1 MDSRGNTHRTGIVV
15 ASLALSAC
23 GGGGG
28 AINSTPPPP
37 TFAYTKIADTTGTR
51 NFDSAST
58 SLLPLGGPPATT
70 PTRKFGEGVKITYDA
85 TAGTYALQ
93 IDGTSQT
100 FGPSDLDPAS
110 TPQMRRYRAALDN
123 ALLTIVTPNPGG
135 VDLSYTRIAS
145 WAKVGLG
152 QVNQRLAV
160 FGAPTQA
167 GDMPRTGSANYSRIA
182 VDGVLH
188 SSSGGISTLETSTGS
203 FTANFASGSIQ
214 TELNLKGTSTPMVGP
229 LGGGTP
235 ISLSSIGTIASGTS
249 GTIAPGGSGFDGSFA
264 NTSPAGGVSGSFTGS
279 FFGPQAAEFGYV
291 FQLTGA
297 TSELGFISSYG
308 TVTGAK

>member
-1 MDSRGNTHRTGIVV
+1 MNSHGNTYRIGIVV

-23 GGGGG
+23 GGDG

-37 TFAYTKIADTTGTR
+37 TFTYTKIADTTGTR
-51 NFDSAST
+51 SFDSAST

-70 PTRKFGEGVKITYDA
+70 PTRKFGDGVKITYDA

-93 IDGTSQT
+93 IDGTGQT

-123 ALLTIVTPNPGG
+123 ALLTIVTPSPGG

-145 WAKVGLG
+145 WAKVGQGQLG
-152 QVNQRLAV
+152 QRLAV

-182 VDGVLH
+182 VGGVLH
-188 SSSGGISTLETSTGS
+188 GGGGIYTLETSTGS
-203 FTANFASGSIQ
+203 FTANFASGSVQ
-214 TELNLKGTSTPMVGP
+214 AELNLKGTLAPMVGP

-235 ISLSSIGTIASGTS
+235 ISLNSIGTIASGTS
-249 GTIAPGGSGFDGSFA
+249 GTIASGGSGFDGSFA
-264 NTSPAGGVSGSFTGS
+264 NTSPAGGVRGSFAGS

-291 FQLTGA
+291 FQLAGA
-297 TSELGFISSYG
+297 TNELGFISSYG
-308 TVTGAK
+308 TVTGAQ